1 MHQPNSLS
9 FPGRRLEKVLP
20 PKPDLQTK
28 IVVLESQ
35 APSSYH
41 KWRWKLRPPHRKQL
55 EIPGVG
61 ALDCWLAEALSGK
74 QKQLA

>member
-55 EIPGVG
+55 EIPGVA
-61 ALDCWLAEALSGK
+61 ALDCWLAEALPGK